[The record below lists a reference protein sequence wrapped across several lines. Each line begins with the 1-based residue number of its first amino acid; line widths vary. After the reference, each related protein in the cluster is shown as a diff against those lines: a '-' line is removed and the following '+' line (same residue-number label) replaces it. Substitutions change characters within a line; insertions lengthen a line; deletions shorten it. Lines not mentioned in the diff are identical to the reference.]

1 MIWALVA
8 TLGVFKTAQLQ
19 LSPSGT
25 GLRGA
30 AASFRR
36 RATIAGDHESRALF
50 EADTARRATAAGGF
64 AAAPFDRRTSAAR
77 GDGGARRLRRGLIA
91 ADDNWLEDYCWS
103 FDRRNQCNND
113 PCCEW
118 DGYRT

>member
-1 MIWALVA
+1 MISIWALAAA

-36 RATIAGDHESRALF
+36 RATLGADQVSRAQS
-50 EADTARRATAAGGF
+50 EGETARRATAAAVCG
-64 AAAPFDRRTSAAR
+64 P
-77 GDGGARRLRRGLIA
+77 
-91 ADDNWLEDYCWS
+91 
-103 FDRRNQCNND
+103 
-113 PCCEW
+113 
-118 DGYRT
+118 